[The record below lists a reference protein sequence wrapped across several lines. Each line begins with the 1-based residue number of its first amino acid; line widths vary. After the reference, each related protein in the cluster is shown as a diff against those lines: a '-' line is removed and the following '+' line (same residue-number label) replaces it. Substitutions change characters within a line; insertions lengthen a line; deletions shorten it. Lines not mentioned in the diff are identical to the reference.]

1 MKKILFFITMI
12 LLLLLLVSG
21 CTANSSEGT
30 TELEADEPIVE
41 EEKTVIEK
49 EKNTVDVSTIDL
61 EKLLDEKFGR
71 IEKEPVFDET
81 KTYAKLTGLPIDPAL
96 ENRRVFAIMF
106 DNHYGAR
113 PQAGLSQADIVYEI
127 LAEGWI
133 TRYMGI
139 FQSQYPENIGPVR
152 SARDY
157 FLDRALEYDA
167 FYTHVG
173 GSPKGLADIKRLNA
187 YDIDAMSC
195 RANTFWRIDYKKIP
209 HNMYTSSEAIIK
221 EAQRKNYALEDSIDF
236 FNFYKKDTM
245 LNGEKGRIIKI
256 TYMKPTSYDSVGYVS
271 EFRYDENTGLYTR
284 LVNGDEYIDENNKEV
299 LTAKNI
305 LVQYTKH
312 QVIDSVGRRKVDF
325 VGTGKGLYFTNGE
338 YIPVTWEKLSEK
350 GRTKFYDASGEVIQL
365 NRGNTWIQVVPTN
378 FNVSIE

>member
-1 MKKILFFITMI
+1 MRKILIFITMI
-12 LLLLLLVSG
+12 LLLLLMVSG

-30 TELEADEPIVE
+30 TELEVDESSNE
-41 EEKTVIEK
+41 EAITVIEK
-49 EKNTVDVSTIDL
+49 EEKTVDVSEINL
-61 EKLLDEKFGR
+61 KEILDEKYGK
-71 IEKEPVFDET
+71 KEMEPIFDET
-81 KTYAKLTGLPIDPAL
+81 KSYAKLTGLIIDPEL
-96 ENRRVFAIMF
+96 VDRRVFAIMF

-113 PQAGLSQADIVYEI
+113 PQAGLSEADIVYEI

-187 YDIDAMSC
+187 YDIDAMAC

-209 HNMYTSSEAIIK
+209 HNMYTSSDAIIK
-221 EAQRKNYALEDSIDF
+221 EVERKNYALENSIDF
-236 FNFYKKDTM
+236 CDFYKKDTM

-256 TYMKPTSYDSVGYVS
+256 TYMKPTSYDSIGYVS
-271 EFRYDENTGLYTR
+271 EFRYDENTGLYIR
-284 LVNGDEYIDENNKEV
+284 LVNGNEYIDENNKEV
-299 LTAKNI
+299 LTTKNI
-305 LVQYTKH
+305 LVQYAKH
-312 QVIDSVGRRKVDF
+312 QVIDNVGRRKVDF

-350 GRTKFYDASGEVIQL
+350 GRTKFYNASGEVIQL
-365 NRGNTWIQVVPTN
+365 NRGNTWVQVVPTN
-378 FNVSIE
+378 LDVSIE

>member
-1 MKKILFFITMI
+1 MKKILVVITMI
-12 LLLLLLVSG
+12 LLLLFMVSG
-21 CTANSSEGT
+21 CTTNSSEGT
-30 TELEADEPIVE
+30 TELETDENLVE
-41 EEKTVIEK
+41 EEITVIEK

-61 EKLLDEKFGR
+61 EKILDEKYGK

-113 PQAGLSQADIVYEI
+113 PQAGLSQADIVYEM

-139 FQSQYPENIGPVR
+139 FQSEYPENIGPVR

-221 EAQRKNYALEDSIDF
+221 EAQRKNYALENSIEF
-236 FNFYKKDTM
+236 FDFYKKDTM
-245 LNGEKGRIIKI
+245 INGEKGRIMKI

-284 LVNGDEYIDENNKEV
+284 HVNGDEYIDENNKEV
-299 LTAKNI
+299 LTTKNI
-305 LVQYTKH
+305 LVQYAKH
-312 QVIDSVGRRKVDF
+312 QVIDNVGRRKVDF

-338 YIPVTWEKLSEK
+338 YIPVTWEKVSEK
-350 GRTKFYDASGEVIQL
+350 ARTKFYDPSGEVIQL

-378 FNVSIE
+378 FNVLIE

>member
-1 MKKILFFITMI
+1 MKKILVFITMI
-12 LLLLLLVSG
+12 LLLLLMLSG
-21 CTANSSEGT
+21 CTTNSSEGT
-30 TELEADEPIVE
+30 TEVDENSTE
-41 EEKTVIEK
+41 EETIVIEK
-49 EKNTVDVSTIDL
+49 EENKIDVSTINL
-61 EKLLDEKFGR
+61 KAILDEKYGKK
-71 IEKEPVFDET
+71 EMEPVFDET
-81 KTYAKLTGLPIDPAL
+81 KTYAKLTGLSIDPTLAD
-96 ENRRVFAIMF
+96 RRAFAIMF

-139 FQSQYPENIGPVR
+139 FQSEYPKNIGPVR

-195 RANTFWRIDYKKIP
+195 RAGTFWRVNHKKIP

-221 EAQRKNYALEDSIDF
+221 EAERKNYALENSIDF

-245 LNGEKGRIIKI
+245 LNGEKGRIMKI

-284 LVNGDEYIDENNKEV
+284 IVNGNEYIDENNKEV
-299 LTAKNI
+299 LTTKNI
-305 LVQYTKH
+305 LVQYAKH

-338 YIPVTWEKLSEK
+338 YIPLTWEKLSEK
-350 GRTKFYDASGEVIQL
+350 GRTKFYDTSGEVIQL
-365 NRGNTWIQVVPTN
+365 NRGNTWVQVVPTN

>member
-1 MKKILFFITMI
+1 MEKIIKTIVMS
-12 LLLLLLVSG
+12 LLLIIFISG
-21 CTANSSEGT
+21 CSANGSQS
-30 TELEADEPIVE
+30 TEEADVNNTEIKEV
-41 EEKTVIEK
+41 VIK
-49 EKNTVDVSTIDL
+49 EKRVDVSGIDL
-61 EKLLDEKFGR
+61 ERILDEKYGK
-71 IEKEPVFDET
+71 IEREPVFDET
-81 KTYAKLTGLPIDPAL
+81 GTYAKLTGLPINPEKVDQRA
-96 ENRRVFAIMF
+96 FAIMF

-139 FQSQYPENIGPVR
+139 FQSEYPDNLGPVR

-157 FLDRALEYDA
+157 FLDRGLEYDA

-221 EAQRKNYALEDSIDF
+221 EAQRKNYPLENTIDF
-236 FNFYKKDTM
+236 FDFYKKDTM
-245 LNGEKGRIIKI
+245 LNGEQGRIIKI

-271 EFRYDENTGLYTR
+271 EFRFDENTGLYTR
-284 LVNGDEYIDENNKEV
+284 LVNGDAYVDENNKEV
-299 LTAKNI
+299 LTTKNI
-305 LVQYTKH
+305 LIQYAKH
-312 QVIDSVGRRKVDF
+312 QVIDDKGRRKVDF

-338 YIPVTWEKLSEK
+338 YIPVTWNKISEK
-350 GRTKFYDASGEVIQL
+350 AQTKFYDQNNEVIQL

-378 FNVSIE
+378 FNVLIK